1 MSAASR
7 NKGRKGQR
15 EAADL
20 LRSRDWTVAELN
32 AGTVAEDFLA
42 VNPDGKSYS
51 VEVKNTV
58 AITEAHR
65 KQATAQAKARRL
77 PWMLVSKISGTSS
90 WLVQRQGE
98 KPIVWSEA

>member
-1 MSAASR
+1 MSATAR
-7 NKGRKGQR
+7 TKGRKGQR

-42 VNPDGKSYS
+42 VSPSGQSYS

-65 KQATAQAKARRL
+65 KQAMAQAKARRL

-90 WLVQRQGE
+90 WLVQRQHVV
-98 KPIVWSEA
+98 PTVWSEA

>member
-20 LRSRDWTVAELN
+20 LRSRDWSVAELN

-42 VNPDGKSYS
+42 VNPDGQSFS

-58 AITEAHR
+58 AILEAHR
-65 KQATAQAKARRL
+65 KQAMDQAKARRL

-98 KPIVWSEA
+98 KPTVWSEA